1 MDEDPAVTFL
11 LAAAAGD
18 VDGCEAALAQ
28 GVDIDVLDTEG
39 ACKAL
44 HTDALCSGLFFFL
57 FCSRRCIAHACAHR
71 RAPRPPQARR
81 L

>member
-44 HTDALCSGLFFFL
+44 H
-57 FCSRRCIAHACAHR
+57 
-71 RAPRPPQARR
+71 
-81 L
+81 

>member
-44 HTDALCSGLFFFL
+44 RTDALAMFGPF
-57 FCSRRCIAHACAHR
+57 FCSRRCLAHACAHR